1 MAGAKLIDLG
11 IPDEWVD
18 WFKQAV
24 QPGAVIV
31 ALLVEDLVPDALVAE
46 VGRFAGA
53 ELVYANLDDHTID
66 RVKAAVDARSDA
78 SFIVIKRGL

>member
-1 MAGAKLIDLG
+1 LIDLG

-24 QPGAVIV
+24 EPGAAIV
-31 ALLVEDLVPDALVAE
+31 ALLVEDLVPDQLVAE

-53 ELVYANLDDHTID
+53 DLVYANLDDDTMD
-66 RVKAAVDARSDA
+66 RVKAALD
-78 SFIVIKRGL
+78 G